1 MQDAGE
7 APHST
12 PALGEGFAH
21 LEQGGGGG
29 SGGSRSVYVGSLPP
43 SVTERP
49 LRDYF
54 SGFGDVSDVRVVRD
68 RSTGISRGFAF
79 VSFHQEESAA
89 AALSCKGPHMVEG
102 RAVRVSEAE
111 RSKAGGGGGG
121 GGGGGKGK

>member
-1 MQDAGE
+1 MSNEKLFFFWKTKYEFCKTKSAFFSFQLAE
-7 APHST
+7 PPH
-12 PALGEGFAH
+12 
-21 LEQGGGGG
+21 
-29 SGGSRSVYVGSLPP
+29 
-43 SVTERP
+43 
-49 LRDYF
+49 
-54 SGFGDVSDVRVVRD
+54 RVVRD

-102 RAVRVSEAE
+102 RAVRVKEAE